1 MRATATNPRII
12 SDVKRARWLLESSPA
27 LAAVDQRFQ
36 HTRAFQRAAQILDV
50 TGRYGLKHDRVS
62 LPVNQRARAS
72 HYAKFIAQPAENRYT
87 PILSDVDCVRL
98 GCCLHLLELLHTYTA
113 CSLPRHTM
121 VPCLGMP
128 ISQSRTIAFDVL
140 RRVETQNAYAD
151 EALRAEL
158 GPGVRT
164 EDAGLA
170 TELTLGVLRWRRLL
184 DFLIDRNLTKA
195 TKTLD
200 TEVRIALRLGVY
212 QLWFLERVP
221 AHAAVHES
229 VELVKRARK
238 RSAAP
243 LVNAVLR
250 KAAKEAAQFA
260 RSRSAFASFLPA
272 DLPIVEQMGILHSH
286 PTWLVER
293 WLRNVGEER
302 TRALLET
309 NNHVPDVSCYVLDA
323 QRRDDV
329 VSSLKKVG
337 CVIEPGLLLRDAWR
351 LRAGNPGATE
361 AMQKGWA
368 AIQDEASQTVAH
380 LLAVEEGNSVLDLCA
395 APGGKTILL
404 ARAAGS
410 EGHVIAADLHGHRVR
425 AMAER
430 FETAGVRNVELV
442 TLDGTQPLPFKNRFD
457 RILVD
462 APCSGTGTLARH
474 PEIRWQLR
482 AEDLTDLHA
491 RQVRLLKNA
500 LANLAPHGRL
510 IYSTCSLE
518 PEENEHAVSEALGGA
533 RGEFRVV
540 TPRRAL
546 QQLLRDGV
554 AVESLI
560 DADGFF
566 RTCSSAHGT
575 DGFFAAA
582 IEPTSKNF

>member
-1 MRATATNPRII
+1 LEPG
-12 SDVKRARWLLESSPA
+12 SDL
-27 LAAVDQRFQ
+27 D
-36 HTRAFQRAAQILDV
+36 TRVASF
-50 TGRYGLKHDRVS
+50 
-62 LPVNQRARAS
+62 LPWNSVV
-72 HYAKFIAQPAENRYT
+72 P
-87 PILSDVDCVRL
+87 
-98 GCCLHLLELLHTYTA
+98 
-113 CSLPRHTM
+113 CSL
-121 VPCLGMP
+121 MP
-128 ISQSRTIAFDVL
+128 ISEARTIAFDVL

-151 EALRAEL
+151 EVLRAEL
-158 GPGVRT
+158 GPSVRT

-170 TELTLGVLRWRRLL
+170 TELTLGVLRWQRLL
-184 DFLIDRNLTKA
+184 DFLIEHNLTKA

-200 TEVRIALRLGVY
+200 IEVRIALRLGMY
-212 QLWFLERVP
+212 QLWFLQRVP

-250 KAAKEAAQFA
+250 KAAKEATQLA
-260 RSRSAFASFLPA
+260 RSRTAIASLLPKNLSL
-272 DLPIVEQMGILHSH
+272 DEQMGIFHSH

-293 WLRNVGEER
+293 WLRNFGEER
-302 TRALLET
+302 TRALLEV
-309 NNHVPDVSCYVLDA
+309 NNRVPVVSCYVIDA
-323 QRRDDV
+323 QRRNDV
-329 VSSLKKVG
+329 VLSLKKTG
-337 CVIEPGLLLRDAWR
+337 CVMEPGLLLRDAWT
-351 LRAGNPGATE
+351 LHGGNPAVSE
-361 AMQKGWA
+361 AIQQGWA
-368 AIQDEASQTVAH
+368 AIQDEASQAVAH

-410 EGHVIAADLHGHRVR
+410 RGHVIAGDLHAHRVR

-430 FETAGVRNVELV
+430 FETVGVRNVELV
-442 TLDGTQPLPFKNRFD
+442 TLDGTQPLPFEQRFD

-482 AEDLTDLHA
+482 SEDLTDLHA
-491 RQVRLLKNA
+491 RQVRLLRNA
-500 LANLAPHGRL
+500 LANLATHGRL

-518 PEENEHAVSEALGGA
+518 PEENEHIVDEALGGA

-540 TPRRAL
+540 TPRSAL
-546 QQLLRDGV
+546 QTILRDDV
-554 AVESLI
+554 AVESLV

-566 RTCSSAHGT
+566 RTGSCAHGT

-582 IEPTSKNF
+582 IEPASKNF